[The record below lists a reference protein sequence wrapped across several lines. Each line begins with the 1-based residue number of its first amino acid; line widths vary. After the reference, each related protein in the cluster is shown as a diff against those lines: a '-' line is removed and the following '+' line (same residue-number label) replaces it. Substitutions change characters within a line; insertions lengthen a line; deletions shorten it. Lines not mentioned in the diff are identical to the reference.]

1 MDGKTHKVFFFFF
14 KTQDKQNAN
23 FNLEEEK
30 PES

>member
-1 MDGKTHKVFFFFF
+1 MEKHTRF
-14 KTQDKQNAN
+14 KKKKNKKPQDKQNAN

>member
-1 MDGKTHKVFFFFF
+1 MEKHTKFKKKK

>member
-1 MDGKTHKVFFFFF
+1 MEKHTKFFFFYF